1 MHKLLARQARRILG
15 TEEAQVPAL
24 LQELRQ
30 LAGSTQVSPGVAR
43 LLNGFEEF
51 LLRVDEAYI
60 QSERDLDLRSRSLML
75 SSVELTQINE
85 RIRELNGTLEKRV
98 VQRTEELEFAM
109 NKLQQLQQDL
119 TRNETQTALNTVIAS
134 VSHELSTPLGNSLMM
149 ASTLIHQ
156 SKTFQKQLDAN
167 QIKRSDLGTFVKAT
181 QDGNALMMRNL
192 ERAAELLHNFRQVAN
207 DQASGLRREFDLA
220 TVATE
225 IVDTLAPSLKRHPHR
240 VVLDIPPDIP
250 MEGPPGPLGQ
260 IIMNLINNAYLH
272 AFEGKNDGVLTIRA
286 ERTDHRVALS
296 FADNGVGISRDHLA
310 RLFEPF
316 FSTKRGRGG
325 TGLGMGIVQSLVK
338 EVLGGTIRVDSEV
351 GRGTSFHILLP
362 LIAPLQQAN
371 ERI

>member
-15 TEEAQVPAL
+15 ADESQIPAL
-24 LQELRQ
+24 LEELNQ
-30 LAGSTQVSPGVAR
+30 LAGKPEVSPAVAR
-43 LLNGFEEF
+43 TLKGLGEF
-51 LLRVDEAYI
+51 LLRVDEAYV

-75 SSVELTQINE
+75 SSVELSQINE
-85 RIRELNGTLEKRV
+85 RMRELNGTLERRV
-98 VQRTEELEFAM
+98 VQRTEELESAM
-109 NKLQQLQQDL
+109 DKLQQLQQDL

-167 QIKRSDLGTFVKAT
+167 QIKRSDLGAFVKAT

-192 ERAAELLHNFRQVAN
+192 ERAAELLNNFRQVAN
-207 DQASGLRREFDLA
+207 DQASGLRREFQLA

-240 VVLDIPPDIP
+240 VILDIPPDIP

-260 IIMNLINNAYLH
+260 IIMNLINNAYIH
-272 AFEGKNDGVLTIRA
+272 AFEGKDDGVLTISA
-286 ERTDHRVALS
+286 QHTEHGVSLS
-296 FADNGVGISRDHLA
+296 FSDNGVGISREHLA

-325 TGLGMGIVQSLVK
+325 TGLGMGIVQSLVR
-338 EVLGGTIRVDSEV
+338 ETLGGTIRVESEL
-351 GRGTSFHILLP
+351 GRGTCFLIQLP
-362 LIAPLQQAN
+362 LVAPHPQAH
-371 ERI
+371 